1 MGAFAEGLSN
11 CCNYFLRL
19 SGFPNLFGKVCF
31 ITFKCFLAFSFLN
44 ISQGQCKTN
53 WFLCLVLLKYTEVI
67 TVKLYF
73 FIKSHKSKKKK
84 LTSFYLLSQLRNMVG
99 QFKKSLVA

>member
-84 LTSFYLLSQLRNMVG
+84 LTLFYYL
-99 QFKKSLVA
+99 KKSLVA